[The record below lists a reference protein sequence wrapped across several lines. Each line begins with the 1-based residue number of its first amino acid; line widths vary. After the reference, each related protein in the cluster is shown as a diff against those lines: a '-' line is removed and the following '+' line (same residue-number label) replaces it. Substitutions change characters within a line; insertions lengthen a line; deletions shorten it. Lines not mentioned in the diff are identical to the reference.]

1 MSAGRRPIFDALRNL
16 WARID
21 IWEWIMNHRLKF
33 GTAAACILAVPLSI
47 SVFYATSGG
56 RMHMFSGPDD
66 LTSAEEMVQTG
77 KDNVLRLFGGT
88 ETNEETPVATTIPT
102 TEIPR
107 QDQKEVAALPARRE
121 NRQLPPPAEAE
132 SFADGDQPSPKGE
145 AAPPQPVQPQ
155 VAQTE
160 PLDSADGNYRRKQA
174 LVDAEIGRAAKPP
187 APAARSTAN
196 NFAGLRAR
204 QLMEKRKS
212 YQAQSL
218 SDDRV
223 RLGLTPAA
231 STREKDGIAASV
243 AAPEPEPPVSLQQ
256 PADKTFESVASNPL
270 KIVADEP
277 VSTFSIDVDT
287 ASYAQVRRALKQG
300 AMPVPASVRVEEM
313 INYFS
318 YDYPLPD
325 NLEVPFRTNVAVY
338 PTPWNRDT
346 KILHIGIK
354 GADIVPAARP
364 RANLV
369 FLIDTSGSMNGRDRL
384 PLLQTAFRLLVQE
397 LDENDT
403 VSIVTYAGNAGT
415 VLEPTKASN
424 RRKIINAITNLRPG
438 GSTAGAAGIRQAYAL
453 AEQVFDKEGVN
464 RVILATDGDFNVG
477 MTNNEQLKG
486 YIAEK
491 RKSGVFLSVLG
502 FGQGNYNDGLMQT
515 LAQNGNGN
523 AAYID
528 SLKEAEKV
536 LVTEATSTLFPI
548 AKDVKIQ
555 IEFNP
560 ATVSAYRLIGYETRM
575 LRRQDFNNDRIDA
588 GDIGSG
594 HTVTA
599 LYEITPSDSAAKPVD
614 DLRYQPAEKAEA
626 VTPSN
631 EYAFLKLRYKKP
643 TGSTSKLIEQPIT
656 TALEQTSTE
665 ALSDD
670 VRFAAAVAAFGQKLR
685 RNTHTEG
692 MTFAQIQDLATSAR
706 GADRFG
712 FRAEFID
719 LVRMAKLLTPV
730 DVEAATEQRK

>member
-1 MSAGRRPIFDALRNL
+1 MFEALRNL
-16 WARID
+16 GARLD

-33 GTAAACILAVPLSI
+33 GTAAACILAVPLSV

-56 RMHMFSGPDD
+56 RMHMFSGPDT
-66 LTSAEEMVQTG
+66 LSPAEEIVQSG
-77 KDNVLRLFGGT
+77 KESVLRLFGGDT
-88 ETNEETPVATTIPT
+88 TNGETPVATTVPT
-102 TEIPR
+102 TESPR
-107 QDQKEVAALPARRE
+107 QDLNEIAALPARRE
-121 NRQLPPPAEAE
+121 NKQTQSPAEAE
-132 SFADGDQPSPKGE
+132 LFADADQHSPKSE
-145 AAPPQPVQPQ
+145 AAQPQSVEAKPVQSLP
-155 VAQTE
+155 AR
-160 PLDSADGNYRRKQA
+160 SADSNGLQQQA
-174 LVDAEIGRAAKPP
+174 LVDGEIGRAAT
-187 APAARSTAN
+187 PAAPVAPSDKV
-196 NFAGLRAR
+196 AGLRTR
-204 QLMEKRKS
+204 QMSEKRKS
-212 YQAQSL
+212 YQAQAL

-223 RLGLTPAA
+223 RPALKPAPVAGEKDDMAA
-231 STREKDGIAASV
+231 SG
-243 AAPEPEPPVSLQQ
+243 AAPEPEPTVSLQQ

-287 ASYAQVRRALKQG
+287 ASYAHVRRALKQG
-300 AMPVPASVRVEEM
+300 VMPVPASVRVEEM
-313 INYFS
+313 VNYFS

-325 NLEVPFRTNVAVY
+325 GLEVPFRTNVAVY
-338 PTPWNRDT
+338 PTPWNQDT
-346 KILHIGIK
+346 KLLHIGIK

-369 FLIDTSGSMNGRDRL
+369 FLLDTSGSMNGRDRL

-397 LDENDT
+397 LDDNDT

-415 VLEPTKASN
+415 VLQPTKASN
-424 RRKIINAITNLRPG
+424 RRKIINAITSLRPG

-453 AEQVFDKEGVN
+453 AEQAFDKNGVN

-477 MTNNEQLKG
+477 MTDNEQLKG

-599 LYEITPSDSAAKPVD
+599 LYEITPTDSAAKPVD
-614 DLRYQPAEKAEA
+614 DLRYQPAKKTEA
-626 VTPSN
+626 IVPSS
-631 EYAFLKLRYKKP
+631 EYGFLKLRYKKP
-643 TGSTSKLIEQPIT
+643 NGSTSKLIEQPIT
-656 TALEQTSTE
+656 TALEQASTDD
-665 ALSDD
+665 LSDD

-685 RNTHTEG
+685 RNTHTDG
-692 MTFAQIQDLATSAR
+692 MTFAQIQDLAVSGR

-719 LVRMAKLLTPV
+719 LVRMAKLLTPA
-730 DVEAATEQRK
+730 DLDGASEKR

>member
-1 MSAGRRPIFDALRNL
+1 MFDALRNL
-16 WARID
+16 WARLD

-56 RMHMFSGPDD
+56 RMHMFSGPDAM
-66 LTSAEEMVQTG
+66 TAAEETVRSG
-77 KDNVLRLFGGT
+77 KDSVLRLFGGVGAD
-88 ETNEETPVATTIPT
+88 EQTPVATTVPT
-102 TEIPR
+102 TEVPR
-107 QDQKEVAALPARRE
+107 QDRKEVAALPAGHE
-121 NRQLPPPAEAE
+121 NKPPSPPAETEA
-132 SFADGDQPSPKGE
+132 FADGDRPSPKVEVGR
-145 AAPPQPVQPQ
+145 PQTLQPQGFQPQPTQ
-155 VAQTE
+155 
-160 PLDSADGNYRRKQA
+160 SADGNDRRKQD
-174 LVDAEIGRAAKPP
+174 LVDAEIDHTAKPP
-187 APAARSTAN
+187 APAARSTSN
-196 NFAGLRAR
+196 NVAGLRSR

-218 SDDRV
+218 SDDRM
-223 RLGLTPAA
+223 RMALKPAPVA
-231 STREKDGIAASV
+231 GEKDAMVAPV
-243 AAPEPEPPVSLQQ
+243 AAPEPEPAVSLQQ

-287 ASYAQVRRALKQG
+287 ASYAHVRRALKQG
-300 AMPVPASVRVEEM
+300 VMPVPASVRVEEM

-325 NLEVPFRTNVAVY
+325 DLEVPFRTNVAVY
-338 PTPWNRDT
+338 PTPWNKDT
-346 KILHIGIK
+346 KLLHIGIK
-354 GADIVPAARP
+354 GTDIVPAARP

-424 RRKIINAITNLRPG
+424 RRRIINAITNLRPG

-453 AEQVFDKEGVN
+453 AEQVFDKNGVN

-477 MTNNEQLKG
+477 MTSKEQLKG

-502 FGQGNYNDGLMQT
+502 FGQGNYNDSLMQT

-560 ATVSAYRLIGYETRM
+560 ASVSAYRLIGYETRM

-599 LYEITPSDSAAKPVD
+599 LYEITPTDSAAKPVD
-614 DLRYQPAEKAEA
+614 DLRYQPAKKTEA
-626 VTPSN
+626 IAPSN
-631 EYAFLKLRYKKP
+631 EFAFLKLRYKKP
-643 TGSTSKLIEQPIT
+643 NGSTSKLIEQPIT
-656 TALEQTSTE
+656 TALEQTSMDG
-665 ALSDD
+665 LSND

-692 MTFAQIQDLATSAR
+692 MTFEQILDLATSAR
-706 GADRFG
+706 GHDRFG
-712 FRAEFID
+712 FRAEFVD

-730 DVEAATEQRK
+730 PSDATSTQRQ